1 MKPIGKDIFQAVEA
15 LQRVEF
21 LLQTSFK
28 QESELEV
35 LFTQELLPRA
45 VMNGVDIMLHEGNGY
60 NAVRGILRVLGYDK
74 LLRVGRRTEKNL
86 KRRIRT
92 WNLIPWMY
100 KTK

>member
-45 VMNGVDIMLHEGNGY
+45 VMNGMDVCCMRATGIMRC
-60 NAVRGILRVLGYDK
+60 AVYCGF
-74 LLRVGRRTEKNL
+74 
-86 KRRIRT
+86 
-92 WNLIPWMY
+92 
-100 KTK
+100 

>member
-45 VMNGVDIMLHEGNGY
+45 VMNGVAIMPVSSTHLF
-60 NAVRGILRVLGYDK
+60 
-74 LLRVGRRTEKNL
+74 RRCPSL
-86 KRRIRT
+86 PDHSRSSPSR
-92 WNLIPWMY
+92 
-100 KTK
+100 

>member
-1 MKPIGKDIFQAVEA
+1 MEA